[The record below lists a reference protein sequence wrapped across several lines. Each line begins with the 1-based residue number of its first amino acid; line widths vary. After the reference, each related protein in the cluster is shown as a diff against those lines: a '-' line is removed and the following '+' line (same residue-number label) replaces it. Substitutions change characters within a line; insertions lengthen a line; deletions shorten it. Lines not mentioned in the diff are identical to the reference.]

1 MPKVRYSV
9 NKGSGGL
16 LGRADKIGV
25 ISRGGAPVL
34 RNVRTGTGG
43 GGSDRHL
50 LTESGF
56 IIYTESGEPIQY
68 D

>member
-1 MPKVRYSV
+1 MAKIRYSV

-25 ISRGGAPVL
+25 ISIGGAPVL
-34 RNVRTGTGG
+34 RNVRTG
-43 GGSDRHL
+43 GGSSAAPL
-50 LTESGF
+50 LQAETGFYIETESGV
-56 IIYTESGEPIQY
+56 PIRY

>member
-43 GGSDRHL
+43 GAGDNLVLS
-50 LTESGF
+50 ESGF
-56 IIYTESGEPIQY
+56 IIYTELGEPLKY